1 MKKINIT
8 SAVLLIYLLVM
19 SVIGWP
25 GNKPEI
31 GWTQYC
37 LVIGL
42 TSGAIFLLR
51 YVQIK
56 RFKSREKVKNER
68 KNGEN

>member
-8 SAVLLIYLLVM
+8 TAVLLIYLLVM

-25 GNKPEI
+25 GNKPDI

-37 LVIGL
+37 LVICL
-42 TSGAIFLLR
+42 TSGVIFLLR
-51 YVQIK
+51 FVQIK
-56 RFKSREKVKNER
+56 QFKSREKMKKEKKSGKN
-68 KNGEN
+68 

>member
-1 MKKINIT
+1 MKRINIT

-19 SVIGWP
+19 SVIGWR
-25 GNKPEI
+25 NRLDI
-31 GWTQYC
+31 GWAQYC

-42 TSGAIFLLR
+42 TLGVIILLR

-56 RFKSREKVKNER
+56 RFKARKKAKDERRNDKN
-68 KNGEN
+68 